1 MLSGDRIMISLRIFA
16 IKLLFHKLLKKMKT
30 SLYFWVE
37 IKVLLILISFDT
49 HVSSFVFE
57 QNGH

>member
-1 MLSGDRIMISLRIFA
+1 MISLRIFA